1 VPPTSGIAAI
11 VLKVAEL
18 CNLNCSYCYL
28 YQHEDRSYRARPKFM
43 TERVLDQTLA
53 RLRDYCDR
61 RAPHTVA
68 LTFHGGEPTLIG
80 PGWIAEAAVRARQ
93 VLGPRLEGLILQT
106 NGTLLDDTWMS
117 TLAQHGIHP
126 SLSLDGPPRVHDAV
140 RVDHDGRGSY
150 AAVARGLRLLQDAG
164 FDPSILCVIAP
175 FASGLETYRHFR
187 SLGIT
192 RMSFLLPDVSHDN
205 KQRWYGQCGPTPV
218 ADYLIPIFDEWFSED
233 DPAIH
238 IGLFWELI
246 AMMRGGR
253 PRTDAF
259 GNPLMSYLIVE
270 TDGTIH
276 ANDALRVCDENVSS
290 SGLNVFEHEFDQLH
304 LGLPLVHRLVHEGLA
319 LSATCQAC
327 AERTICGGGHPP
339 HRYAKANGFDNPS
352 VWCADILK
360 LLSHLRARL
369 GNAAVA

>member
-1 VPPTSGIAAI
+1 VPLDGGIGAI

-28 YQHEDRSYRARPKFM
+28 YQHEDTSYRARPKFM
-43 TERVLDQTLA
+43 SERVFDQTIL

-61 RAPHTVA
+61 RAPHSVA
-68 LTFHGGEPTLIG
+68 ITFHGGEPTLIG
-80 PGWIAEAAVRARQ
+80 PAWIAWAAVRAREI
-93 VLGPRLEGLILQT
+93 LGPRLDGLILQT
-106 NGTLLDDTWMS
+106 NGTLLDQAWMS
-117 TLAQHGIHP
+117 TLEQHDIRT
-126 SLSLDGPPRVHDAV
+126 SVSLDGPPEVHDAV
-140 RVDHDGRGSY
+140 RVDHDDRGSY
-150 AAVARGLRLLQDAG
+150 VAAIRGLRLLQDTG
-164 FDPSILCVIAP
+164 LDPSVLCVIAP
-175 FASGLETYRHFR
+175 FASGLATYRHFR
-187 SLGIT
+187 SLGIM

-205 KQRWYGQCGPTPV
+205 KQRLYARYGPTPV
-218 ADYLIPIFDEWFSED
+218 ADYLIPVFDDWFAED
-233 DPAIH
+233 DPEIQ

-246 AMMRGGR
+246 AMMRGGQ

-270 TDGTIH
+270 TDGSIH

-319 LSATCQAC
+319 LSATCNAC
-327 AERTICGGGHPP
+327 VERTICGGGHPP
-339 HRYAKANGFDNPS
+339 HRYARANGFDNPS

-360 LLSHLRARL
+360 LLSHIRTRL
-369 GNAAVA
+369 GDAAVA